1 MYFFDKNLI
10 CIWSDGSLV
19 IKFNFRWVSGMI
31 MFFKSIFLD
40 VVLFLYIFGW
50 WFLFG
55 RQVLVVLKFNVK
67 VGCYVVLKQ
76 FDVFF
81 YGVVK
86 FRNSECLLRVLF
98 FLVEFEIFRNMFE
111 DMRKSF
117 VVVKVLLIRV
127 VKVSGKLVDMFV
139 KGLKIQIKFL
149 IFIYLLKNVLFYTLE
164 CFLEGS
170 V

>member
-1 MYFFDKNLI
+1 M
-10 CIWSDGSLV
+10 
-19 IKFNFRWVSGMI
+19 
-31 MFFKSIFLD
+31 
-40 VVLFLYIFGW
+40 
-50 WFLFG
+50 
-55 RQVLVVLKFNVK
+55 
-67 VGCYVVLKQ
+67 
-76 FDVFF
+76 
-81 YGVVK
+81 
-86 FRNSECLLRVLF
+86 LF

-139 KGLKIQIKFL
+139 KGLKIEIKFL